1 MITLKCKNCNAEL
14 KPQDKF
20 CSDCGA
26 VVAVQTT
33 PQQQQQS
40 PQPSYSQ
47 PKAGEQQSVQAQQPL
62 SYQTAQQKQQPQT
75 SQACQP
81 TQQQPYQM
89 SQPTQQNTYQAPQAQ
104 TYQAAQ
110 PVTGEQAAAAVTFAE
125 TASKLSDGKK
135 SKDNTQLGVFGYVI
149 TMLALSV
156 PILGLI
162 LVFVWAF
169 GAKTNLA
176 RKNFCRGVLI
186 VSGIFLALAVTGFI
200 LNYNAWMG
208 FMEVLME

>member
-1 MITLKCKNCNAEL
+1 MTTLKCKNCNAEL

-33 PQQQQQS
+33 PQQ
-40 PQPSYSQ
+40 
-47 PKAGEQQSVQAQQPL
+47 
-62 SYQTAQQKQQPQT
+62 
-75 SQACQP
+75 
-81 TQQQPYQM
+81 
-89 SQPTQQNTYQAPQAQ
+89 NTHQAPQVQ

-110 PVTGEQAAAAVTFAE
+110 PVTGEQAAAAVTSAE

-135 SKDNTQLGVFGYVI
+135 SKDNTHLGVFGYVI
-149 TMLALSV
+149 TMLALMV
-156 PILGLI
+156 PILGII

-176 RKNFCRGVLI
+176 RKNYCRAVLV
-186 VSGIFLALAVTGFI
+186 VSGIFLALSITGFI
-200 LNYNAWMG
+200 MNYSA
-208 FMEVLME
+208 LMELFRVLAG